1 MAEKIEVE
9 FASDIA
15 DGIEK
20 IDEAMKVIN
29 SSRLTNDA
37 IVTLL
42 ARSTKLKRSDVEIVL
57 WGIETLKER
66 YLK

>member
-29 SSRLTNDA
+29 SSRCQHSPKA
-37 IVTLL
+37 IYP
-42 ARSTKLKRSDVEIVL
+42 RPSTTVYVCRFCGVVV
-57 WGIETLKER
+57 
-66 YLK
+66 